1 MKRSRMLKRIGLATA
16 LTVLLAVSPASALR
30 AGAAE
35 TFNAVFQESFVGF
48 SMPASCPTGLVHL
61 NGTGIATYLGNA
73 TEDVWGCT
81 VPMPGTLCHSI
92 TDTRTLS
99 ADDGSGTLEMT
110 GVGISCP
117 IPGTQPQVEFANF
130 TWSVTGATGTMI
142 GATGS
147 GTEAATFATGPAG
160 FVLVHYSGTLSFNQ

>member
-1 MKRSRMLKRIGLATA
+1 MIVPRRAGAVHCHASVLARHSGRDARELTRPTVTEERMGTMKRSRILKRVGLAIA

-35 TFNAVFQESFVGF
+35 TFNAVFQETFVGF

-81 VPMPGTLCHSI
+81 VPIPGTLCHSI
-92 TDTRTLS
+92 TTRLPWHCQ
-99 ADDGSGTLEMT
+99 DRLR
-110 GVGISCP
+110 CP
-117 IPGTQPQVEFANF
+117 YR
-130 TWSVTGATGTMI
+130 SD
-142 GATGS
+142 
-147 GTEAATFATGPAG
+147 
-160 FVLVHYSGTLSFNQ
+160 